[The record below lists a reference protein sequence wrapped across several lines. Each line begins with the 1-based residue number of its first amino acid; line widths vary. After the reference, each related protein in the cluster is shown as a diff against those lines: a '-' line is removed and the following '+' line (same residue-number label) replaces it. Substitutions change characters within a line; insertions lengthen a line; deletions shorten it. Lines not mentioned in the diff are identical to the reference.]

1 MYIYKCSNIYM
12 SIEKEEKG
20 IKRSIQKKKLDYSQS
35 KSLENIWWLWTMR
48 VKCWE
53 DGPGKEST
61 IFFLNRYEEPVEI
74 YIYIK
79 TIHLYSI
86 II

>member
-1 MYIYKCSNIYM
+1 M

-20 IKRSIQKKKLDYSQS
+20 IKRSIRKKKVRTKPIKVSRKHLVAMNHES
-35 KSLENIWWLWTMR
+35 KVLRGWSRKGEY
-48 VKCWE
+48 
-53 DGPGKEST
+53 D
-61 IFFLNRYEEPVEI
+61 FFLNRYEEPVEI